1 MLEEL
6 EEPNTKPPKSLLLS
20 QRFKRPDLHGGSS
33 SPPQTIATIPFQW
46 EVAPGKPRS
55 TTPTVNDPPPLE
67 FKSIRSLD
75 LPPRMFNSATSPTT
89 VLHGP
94 SGGIYSW
101 CSPDRMVAK
110 SKCMIKMPWSKS
122 MRKEI
127 SSPKSSSWSWD
138 SFQEFSSKG
147 GGSSGSCSSYMS
159 FDDLLNTLES
169 RTKTNKVSRRRSFIL
184 FSRATSSIM
193 ESMHES
199 INQAVPWR
207 R

>member
-1 MLEEL
+1 
-6 EEPNTKPPKSLLLS
+6 
-20 QRFKRPDLHGGSS
+20 
-33 SPPQTIATIPFQW
+33 
-46 EVAPGKPRS
+46 
-55 TTPTVNDPPPLE
+55 
-67 FKSIRSLD
+67 
-75 LPPRMFNSATSPTT
+75 MFNSATSPTT
-89 VLHGP
+89 VLRGP

-122 MRKEI
+122 MRKKI

-169 RTKTNKVSRRRSFIL
+169 RTKNNKVSRRRSFIL

-193 ESMHES
+193 HHGRLLESPAALNLSNQELLTSSYS
-199 INQAVPWR
+199 IQER
-207 R
+207 RNGTNECKKNYGPKEARLMINHCKD